1 MYGGFSAGTN
11 PVPHPYHPRRE
22 RTRMA
27 DQPQAPKII
36 VDTDWKSQAQAE
48 KERLAAA
55 EKAKA
60 PPPGAGPAGAPAGAA
75 HDHEGVPQ
83 PNFEELVRML
93 ATQALLYLGAFPDPE
108 SGRRMVSLELAQFN
122 IDLLT
127 TLEAKTRG
135 NLDEHEKEMLTHML
149 YELRMQYV
157 EISKAVAKAVEQGR
171 ISPGGG
177 MGGGGMGGMGGVTG
191 PGVPNINIKA
201 PPGT

>member
-1 MYGGFSAGTN
+1 
-11 PVPHPYHPRRE
+11 
-22 RTRMA
+22 MA
-27 DQPQAPKII
+27 DQQAPKII

-48 KERLAAA
+48 KEKLAAA

-60 PPPGAGPAGAPAGAA
+60 PAAAAPGSPAPAGLDP
-75 HDHEGVPQ
+75 HGQEVPQ

-108 SGRRMVSLELAQFN
+108 TGRRMVSLELAQFN
-122 IDLLT
+122 IDMLT
-127 TLEAKTRG
+127 MMEAKTKG
-135 NLDEHEKEMLTHML
+135 NLDEREKEFITHML

-177 MGGGGMGGMGGVTG
+177 PGVGAGGMMG
-191 PGVPNINIKA
+191 GVPNISIK
-201 PPGT
+201 PPAGT